1 VKRCGKSAPRLDQ
14 SGRQGKPR
22 AEQDQIAEDGAAALR
37 LMEERTPALILLD
50 LLMPTMDGFEFA
62 WAVRRDARWRSIP
75 IIVSTS
81 KDLGPEDRARLAGHV
96 ESVLAKGAYTPEELL
111 RQIRELAARK

>member
-1 VKRCGKSAPRLDQ
+1 
-14 SGRQGKPR
+14 
-22 AEQDQIAEDGAAALR
+22 
-37 LMEERTPALILLD
+37 
-50 LLMPTMDGFEFA
+50 MPTMDGFEFA